1 MTSGRARVRGIADRW
16 VKEHVMRRTS
26 IVAAAGI
33 AALTL
38 GSGIAAAT
46 PTGTQTVTIE
56 VGTAPMS
63 LTVGGEAPSFSVALG
78 ATLVD
83 ETSSASTLSFRN
95 PQSQVAVANIS
106 VERSSTALGALILGV
121 SLADAVDHTPAVEA
135 TWTAADQTSKP
146 LATAIA
152 LGTDAS
158 DVDLTW
164 TLTGTAPAAAA
175 SIVTDFTYTI
185 SQ

>member
-1 MTSGRARVRGIADRW
+1 MTSGRARVLGIADRSA
-16 VKEHVMRRTS
+16 KDRIMRRTS
-26 IVAAAGI
+26 IVAAAGV

-38 GSGIAAAT
+38 GGGIAAAQ
-46 PTGTQTVTIE
+46 PTGTQTVIID

-63 LTVGGEAPSFSVALG
+63 LTVGGDAPSFSVPLS
-78 ATLVD
+78 ATGVD
-83 ETSSASTLSFRN
+83 ETSSASTLSFHN
-95 PQSQVAVANIS
+95 PQSQVAVANIT

-121 SLADAVDHTPAVEA
+121 TLADADGHTPAVEA
-135 TWTAADQTSKP
+135 TWTAADQVSKS

-158 DVDLTW
+158 DVVLTW
-164 TLTGTAPAAAA
+164 TLTGTAPAAATA
-175 SIVTDFTYTI
+175 ISTNFTYTI

>member
-1 MTSGRARVRGIADRW
+1 
-16 VKEHVMRRTS
+16 MRRTS
-26 IVAAAGI
+26 IVAVAGV

-38 GSGIAAAT
+38 GSGIAAAQ
-46 PTGTQTVTIE
+46 PTGTQTVTID
-56 VGTAPMS
+56 VGTAPMW
-63 LTVGGEAPSFSVALG
+63 LTIGGEAPTFAVALG
-78 ATLVD
+78 ATDVA
-83 ETSSASTLSFRN
+83 EVFSGSTLSFKN

-106 VERSSTALGALILGV
+106 VQRSSTALGALILGV
-121 SLADAVDHTPAVEA
+121 SLAPADVA
-135 TWTAADQTSKP
+135 ADWTSAAQGTWTAADQTAKP

-158 DVDLTW
+158 DVVLTW
-164 TLTGTAPAAAA
+164 NLTGTAPAAAA

>member
-1 MTSGRARVRGIADRW
+1 

-26 IVAAAGI
+26 IVAAAGV

-38 GSGIAAAT
+38 SSGIAAAQ
-46 PTGTQTVTIE
+46 PTGTQTVTID

-63 LTVGGEAPSFSVALG
+63 LTIGGESPSFWVSLG
-78 ATLVD
+78 ATGVD
-83 ETSSASTLSFRN
+83 ETFSGSTLSFRN
-95 PQSQVAVANIS
+95 PSSQTAVANIS
-106 VERSSTALGALILGV
+106 VERSSAALGALILGV
-121 SLADAVDHTPAVEA
+121 TLADAASHTSAVPA
-135 TWTAADQTSKP
+135 TWTAADQTSKS
-146 LATAIA
+146 LATAIP
-152 LGTDAS
+152 LGTDSS
-158 DVDLTW
+158 DVVLTW

>member
-1 MTSGRARVRGIADRW
+1 MTSGRARVLGIADRP

-26 IVAAAGI
+26 IVAAAGV

-38 GSGIAAAT
+38 GSGIASAQ
-46 PTGTQTVTIE
+46 PTGTQTVNIN
-56 VGTAPMS
+56 VGAAPMW

-78 ATLVD
+78 ATGVD
-83 ETSSASTLSFRN
+83 ETFSASTLSFGN
-95 PQSQVAVANIS
+95 PQSQVAVANIT
-106 VERSSTALGALILGV
+106 VERSSAALGALILGV
-121 SLADAVDHTPAVEA
+121 SLADADGHTPAVAA
-135 TWTAADQTSKP
+135 TWTAADQTLKS

-158 DVDLTW
+158 DVALTW
-164 TLTGTAPAAAA
+164 TLTGTAPAVATA
-175 SIVTDFTYTI
+175 IVTDFTYTI

>member
-1 MTSGRARVRGIADRW
+1 
-16 VKEHVMRRTS
+16 MRRTS
-26 IVAAAGI
+26 IVAAAGV

-38 GSGIAAAT
+38 GSGIAAAQ
-46 PTGTQTVTIE
+46 PTGTQTVTID
-56 VGTAPMS
+56 VGEAPMW
-63 LTVGGEAPSFSVALG
+63 LTIGGEAPVFAVALG
-78 ATLVD
+78 ATGVNEVFSD
-83 ETSSASTLSFRN
+83 STLSFKN

-106 VERSSTALGALILGV
+106 VQRSATALGELILGV
-121 SLADAVDHTPAVEA
+121 SLATADVPADWTSAVQG
-135 TWTAADQTSKP
+135 TWTAADQTAKP

-152 LGTDAS
+152 RAANAE
-158 DVDLTW
+158 DVPLTW